1 MRETIFVVTIAVIA
15 CAFHENASAQQ
26 PRNRE
31 MLAFFESRIRPVL
44 IEHCYDCHS
53 RDSDEPGGG
62 LRLDTRQAT
71 LKGGNS
77 GPAIVAGRPESS
89 LLLLAMRHAEPKLA
103 MPPADAGE
111 KLSAT
116 VIADFERWIRS
127 GAFDPREDDGQW
139 VDGSVP
145 QKGWAW
151 QPLQVAQP
159 SGDASGWA
167 RNDIDRFIA
176 AKQKEHPI
184 EPVADADR
192 ATLVR
197 RLAFDL
203 TGLPPSPAD
212 FREFVLVDPNRDLE
226 ELVDRYLASPAF
238 GERFGRH
245 WLDVVR
251 YAESTGRDFNVAH
264 PHAWRYRDYV
274 IDAFNDD
281 MPFDQFVREQIA
293 GDLIESSDRDH
304 SEDRDATDQA
314 RRMIAT
320 GFLAIGPKS
329 VNEMRAHQF
338 AIDLADEQIDT
349 LSQAFLGQTIA
360 CARCHDHKFDPITQ
374 RDYTALA
381 GIFLSTETLYGTPGA
396 VNGRNASKLHPLPPG
411 TTDQVGK
418 TSIGREEYLAKKDH
432 AESLRKQ
439 LTELQAEARE
449 ARRTGEP
456 VAAAQNANVLRL
468 TSQVGL
474 LEAELGNYNED
485 GDAIALAMAVVDK
498 PAAPRPAFGRGQ
510 LRGGRFGGGPTVGRI
525 ERAGRFVGPF
535 DLRYLV
541 DSPQLIRGE
550 LERPGD
556 KVPRAIPEFLDVDQK
571 QKISANTSGRLGLAE
586 AIAADDNPLTSRV
599 IANRVWGW
607 TIGKGLVTT
616 VDNFGNSGEQ
626 PSHPELLDYLAD
638 SLVHSGWSI
647 KSLVKQIVLSRTYGL
662 SSDGDRDAN
671 ESARQADAENRLI
684 WRANM
689 KPISAE
695 AIRDAMLVASG
706 TLDNTRPMGS
716 LVASSGDGL
725 IGVRRPGGLQET
737 QVTSANGNFRS
748 IYLPQPRLVLPDV
761 LQLFDAADNS
771 MVTGTRETTI
781 VPSQSLYWLNSLRV
795 QQLSQSVARRVLG
808 LPPATD
814 TTPAVENSDDPR
826 RAAFER
832 FAGQLNGMAV
842 GERVRMEA
850 IRRRMSGA
858 AMGRGPAEPQV
869 PSDVAVTDEKM
880 IRGRTTQLVILVL
893 SRKPYESELYAVA
906 EYVKQQANDGEG
918 DLAIWTSI
926 SKSFFS
932 SGDFRFLK

>member
-1 MRETIFVVTIAVIA
+1 MVGAIAIFVIV
-15 CAFHENASAQQ
+15 CALPRSGSAQQ
-26 PRNRE
+26 ARGRE
-31 MLAFFESRIRPVL
+31 LLTFFEGRIRPVL
-44 IEHCYDCHS
+44 VEHCYDCHS
-53 RDSDEPGGG
+53 RETDEPGGG
-62 LRLDTRQAT
+62 LRLDTRQGI

-111 KLSAT
+111 KLPAT
-116 VIADFERWIRS
+116 VSADFERWIRS

-139 VDGSVP
+139 VDPSAP
-145 QKGWAW
+145 RKGWAW
-151 QPLQVAQP
+151 QPLQVTRP
-159 SGDASGWA
+159 PTDSSGWA
-167 RNDIDRFIA
+167 RTDIDRFVIA
-176 AKQKEHPI
+176 RSQAQKI

-212 FREFVLVDPNRDLE
+212 FREFVLVDPDRDLE
-226 ELVDRYLASPAF
+226 QLVDRYLASPAF

-251 YAESTGRDFNVAH
+251 YAESTGRDFNLAH

-293 GDLIESSDRDH
+293 GDLINSSGRGNSSDRD
-304 SEDRDATDQA
+304 AVDQA

-396 VNGRNASKLHPLPPG
+396 VNGRNAGKLYPLPPAVA
-411 TTDQVGK
+411 DQEGK
-418 TSIGREEYLAKKDH
+418 PSIGRDEYLAKK
-432 AESLRKQ
+432 ARIER
-439 LTELQAEARE
+439 LQEQQRDLQEKARE
-449 ARRTGEP
+449 ARRSGEP
-456 VAAAQNANVLRL
+456 NAAAQNANLLRI
-468 TSQVGL
+468 TAQVGL
-474 LEAELGNYNED
+474 FEAELSNYNEA
-485 GDAIALAMAVVDK
+485 GEVIAQAMAVVDK
-498 PAAPRPAFGRGQ
+498 PAAPRQVLARGPLARGPVSGRDE
-510 LRGGRFGGGPTVGRI
+510 RIGRF
-525 ERAGRFVGPF
+525 FGPF
-535 DLRYLV
+535 DLKYLA

-556 KVPRAIPEFLDVDQK
+556 QVPRGIPEFLDVGRK
-571 QKISANTSGRLGLAE
+571 RKISSNTSGRLELAE
-586 AIAADDNPLTSRV
+586 AMVADGNALTSRV
-599 IANRVWGW
+599 IANRIWAW

-626 PSHPELLDYLAD
+626 PSHPELLDFLAD
-638 SLVHSGWSI
+638 SMVHSGWSV
-647 KSLVKQIVLSRTYGL
+647 KAFVKQVVLSRTYGL
-662 SSDGDRDAN
+662 SSEAKPGAN
-671 ESARQADAENRLI
+671 ESARQVDTENRLL
-684 WRANM
+684 WRANH

-695 AIRDAMLVASG
+695 AMRDAMLAASG
-706 TLDNTRPMGS
+706 MLDNTRPTGS
-716 LVASSGDGL
+716 LVSSSGDGV
-725 IGVRRPGGLQET
+725 IGGRRPGGLQEN
-737 QVTSANGNFRS
+737 QLTSADGNFRS

-761 LQLFDAADNS
+761 LQLFDVADNS

-781 VPSQSLYWLNSLRV
+781 VPSQSLYWLNSARV
-795 QQLSQSVARRVLG
+795 QQLSESVARRVLG

-814 TTPAVENSDDPR
+814 TTPAFENTNDPR
-826 RAAFER
+826 RPVFDRLTGRRNEL
-832 FAGQLNGMAV
+832 GV
-842 GERVRMEA
+842 GERLRLEA
-850 IRRRMSGA
+850 IRRRLRDDPMR
-858 AMGRGPAEPQV
+858 RGPAAPQ
-869 PSDVAVTDEKM
+869 SSIDVGVTDEK
-880 IRGRTTQLVILVL
+880 ITHGRTTQLVTLTL
-893 SRKPYESELYAVA
+893 ARQPYESELDAVY
-906 EYVKQQANDGEG
+906 EYVKQRSGDGDG

-932 SGDFRFLK
+932 SGDFRFLR

>member
-1 MRETIFVVTIAVIA
+1 MRDTIFVGAVIVIV
-15 CAFHENASAQQ
+15 CAIPGIGSAQQ
-26 PRNRE
+26 LGDRE

-44 IEHCYDCHS
+44 VDHCYDCHS
-53 RDSDEPGGG
+53 SDSDEPGGG

-77 GPAIVAGRPESS
+77 GPAIVSGRPESS

-111 KLSAT
+111 KLPAT

-151 QPLQVAQP
+151 QPLQVNRTP
-159 SGDASGWA
+159 SDASGWA
-167 RNDIDRFIA
+167 RNDIDRFVV
-176 AKQKEHPI
+176 AKRKEHSI

-212 FREFVLVDPNRDLE
+212 FREFVLVDPNRDIE

-293 GDLIESSDRDH
+293 GDLMEGSGRG
-304 SEDRDATDQA
+304 ETTDQDAADKA
-314 RRMIAT
+314 RRTIAT

-396 VNGRNASKLHPLPPG
+396 VNGRNASKLSPLPPDAAG
-411 TTDQVGK
+411 KVGK
-418 TSIGREEYLAKKDH
+418 AAIGRDEYVVKKDRI
-432 AESLRKQ
+432 ESLREQ
-439 LTELQAEARE
+439 VRELQEEARE

-456 VAAAQNANVLRL
+456 NTATQNGNLLRL
-468 TSQVGL
+468 TTQLGL
-474 LEAELGNYNED
+474 LEAELSNYNEA
-485 GDAIALAMAVVDK
+485 GEAIAQAMAAIDK
-498 PAAPRPAFGRGQ
+498 PAAPRQAFGRGPF
-510 LRGGRFGGGPTVGRI
+510 GGRG
-525 ERAGRFVGPF
+525 ERGGRFVGPF
-535 DLRYLV
+535 DLKYLV

-556 KVPRAIPEFLDVDQK
+556 KVPRSIPEFLDVDQK
-571 QKISANTSGRLGLAE
+571 QKISANTSGRLELAE
-586 AIAADDNPLTSRV
+586 AIVADDNPLTSRV
-599 IANRVWGW
+599 IANRIWAW
-607 TIGKGLVTT
+607 TVGKGLVTT

-647 KSLVKQIVLSRTYGL
+647 KSVVKQIVLSRTYGL
-662 SSDGDRDAN
+662 SSNPKDGTDAT
-671 ESARQADAENRLI
+671 ARQADAENRMI
-684 WRANM
+684 WRANL

-695 AIRDAMLVASG
+695 AMRDTMLVASG
-706 TLDNTRPMGS
+706 MLDSTRPIGS
-716 LVASSGDGL
+716 LVASSGDGV
-725 IGVRRPGGLQET
+725 IGGRRPGGLQEN
-737 QVTSANGNFRS
+737 QVTSADGNFRS

-795 QQLSQSVARRVLG
+795 QQLSENVARRVLG
-808 LPPATD
+808 LPHKAD
-814 TTPAVENSDDPR
+814 STPAVESNDEPR
-826 RAAFER
+826 RPVFDR
-832 FAGQLNGMAV
+832 LTGRRNGMGP
-842 GERVRMEA
+842 GEMIRLEM
-850 IRRRMSGA
+850 IRRRMNDGA
-858 AMGRGPAEPQV
+858 IGRAPAEPHA
-869 PSDVAVTDEKM
+869 SADVAVTDKKI
-880 IRGRTTQLVILVL
+880 IRGRTTQMVILTL
-893 SRKPYESELYAVA
+893 AREPYESELYAVN
-906 EYVKQQANDGEG
+906 EYVKQRAGDGDG

>member
-1 MRETIFVVTIAVIA
+1 MREAIFAVVVIVMTG
-15 CAFHENASAQQ
+15 AFAGSGQAQQ
-26 PRNRE
+26 RNRE
-31 MLAFFESRIRPVL
+31 SLAFFESRIRPVL
-44 IEHCYDCHS
+44 VEHCYECHS
-53 RDSDEPGGG
+53 SETSEPGGG
-62 LRLDTRQAT
+62 LRLDTRAAT

-89 LLLLAMRHAEPKLA
+89 LLLLAIRHAEPKLA

-111 KLSAT
+111 KLPAT

-127 GAFDPREDDGQW
+127 GAFDPREDDGHW
-139 VDGSVP
+139 VDGQTP

-151 QPLQVAQP
+151 QPLNVVPPP
-159 SGDASGWA
+159 SDASGWA
-167 RNDIDRFIA
+167 RDAIDQFVIA
-176 AKQKEHPI
+176 KHQQSSIEPI
-184 EPVADADR
+184 EDADR
-192 ATLVR
+192 ATIVR

-212 FREFVLVDPNRDLE
+212 FREFVLIDPNRDLE

-274 IDAFNDD
+274 IDAFNQD

-293 GDLIESSDRDH
+293 GDLIDASYNDRSASRDNSD
-304 SEDRDATDQA
+304 EDSDKS
-314 RRMIAT
+314 RRIVAT

-329 VNEMRAHQF
+329 VNEMRPHQF

-374 RDYTALA
+374 KDYTALA

-396 VNGRNASKLHPLPPG
+396 VNGRNASKLYRLPSG
-411 TTDQVGK
+411 TADLAGK
-418 TSIGREEYLAKKDH
+418 ESIGREEYAAKKQQV
-432 AESLRKQ
+432 ESLQERVR
-439 LTELQAEARE
+439 ELQGQARE
-449 ARRTGEP
+449 ARLSGEP
-456 VAAAQNANVLRL
+456 ISAAQNVNLQRL
-468 TSQVGL
+468 STQLGL
-474 LEAELGNYNED
+474 LESELSIYNED
-485 GDAIALAMAVVDK
+485 GEVVALAMAVLDK
-498 PAAPRPAFGRGQ
+498 PAAPRQAFGRGPF
-510 LRGGRFGGGPTVGRI
+510 GGRGD
-525 ERAGRFVGPF
+525 RAARFLGPF

-556 KVPRAIPEFLDVDQK
+556 KVPRSIPEILDVNQTY
-571 QKISANTSGRLGLAE
+571 KISPRTSGRLELAE
-586 AIAADDNPLTSRV
+586 AIVAADNPLTSRV
-599 IANRVWGW
+599 IANRVWAW

-662 SSDGDRDAN
+662 SSNASNHPSD
-671 ESARQADAENRLI
+671 SARQADAENRML
-684 WRANM
+684 WRGNL

-695 AIRDAMLVASG
+695 AMRDAMLAASG
-706 TLDNTRPMGS
+706 VLDSTRPVGS
-716 LVASSGDGL
+716 MVSESGDGV
-725 IGVRRPGGLQET
+725 IGGRRQGGLQES
-737 QVTSANGNFRS
+737 QIAAADGNFRS
-748 IYLPQPRLVLPDV
+748 IYLPQPRLILPDV
-761 LQLFDAADNS
+761 MQLFDAADNS

-781 VPSQSLYWLNSLRV
+781 VPSQALYWLNSLRV
-795 QQLSQSVARRVLG
+795 QQLSESVARRILG
-808 LPPATD
+808 LPPSPD
-814 TTPAVENSDDPR
+814 TTPAVESADDPR
-826 RAAFER
+826 REAFER
-832 FAGQLNGMAV
+832 FAGRRPGMGV
-842 GERVRMEA
+842 GEMIRLET
-850 IRRRMSGA
+850 IRRRMSEG
-858 AMGRGPAEPQV
+858 GRGQASGGQGSV
-869 PSDVAVTDEKM
+869 VSPSLNEDAVTDEK
-880 IRGRTTQLVILVL
+880 IVRGRTTQLVILIL
-893 SRKPYESELYAVA
+893 AREPYESEIYAVK
-906 EYVKQQANDGEG
+906 EYVNQRAADGDN